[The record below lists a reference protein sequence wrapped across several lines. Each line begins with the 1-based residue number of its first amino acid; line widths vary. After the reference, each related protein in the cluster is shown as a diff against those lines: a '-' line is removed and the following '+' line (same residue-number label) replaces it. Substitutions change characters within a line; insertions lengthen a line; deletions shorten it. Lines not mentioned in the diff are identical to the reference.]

1 MVSEKANKIE
11 KSKKN
16 LIQALKAYDNR
27 SKDDELPFLTV
38 CKSLEVLFEY
48 VCKELKNKVEEEGL
62 FAVSPKEAIRQ
73 AAQLE
78 IITEPE
84 RWIAITNARN
94 DSVRDYFGIPENKY
108 AELAV
113 EFIQLIDLI
122 KK

>member
-11 KSKKN
+11 KSRKN
-16 LIQALKAYDNR
+16 LIRALEGYGNS

-48 VCKELKNKVEEEGL
+48 VWKELKNRVEEEGL

-73 AAQLE
+73 AARLE
-78 IITEPE
+78 KITEPE

-94 DSVRDYFGIPENKY
+94 DSVHDYFGIPKSKY
-108 AELAV
+108 VELAA
-113 EFIQLIDLI
+113 EFVKLIDFM
-122 KK
+122 KS